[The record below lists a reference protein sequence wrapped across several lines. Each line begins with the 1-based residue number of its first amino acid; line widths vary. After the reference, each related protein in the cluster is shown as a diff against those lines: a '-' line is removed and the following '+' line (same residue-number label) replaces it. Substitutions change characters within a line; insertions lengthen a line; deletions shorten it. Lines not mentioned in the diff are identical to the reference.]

1 MRGVIVVLIGYARPY
16 SSDPHC
22 EEQFK
27 LLTNMNCD
35 KIISDD
41 QTSNQ
46 GKNLKN
52 MMNTLSPGDT
62 IIVVKLFAFA
72 DSTRHLAKLLNAI
85 EDKGAKFLSL
95 KEDIDTSKNIKG
107 SLKDIIYRIVE
118 FESDIISEKTKIGLS
133 EAKQKGSIPGRPRIP
148 DENVNRAIE
157 MYQSKEYSLSEI
169 KNETGISKTTLYR
182 YLEKK
187 Q

>member
-1 MRGVIVVLIGYARPY
+1 MLIGYTRPY

-27 LLTNMNCD
+27 LLTNINCD
-35 KIISDD
+35 KIIKDD
-41 QTSNQ
+41 HFTSKQ

-52 MMNTLSPGDT
+52 MMSSLKPGDT
-62 IIVVKLFAFA
+62 IVVVKLFAFA
-72 DSTRHLAKLLNAI
+72 DSTRHLAELLSAI

-95 KEDIDTSKNIKG
+95 KENIDTSKNIKG
-107 SLKDIIYRIVE
+107 SFKDIIYRIVE
-118 FESDIISEKTKIGLS
+118 FESDIISEKTKKGLS
-133 EAKQKGSIPGRPRIP
+133 EAKQKGIIPGRPKIP

-157 MYQSKEYSLSEI
+157 MYESKEYSLAEI